1 MGCGSSS
8 LPNADEFL
16 GVHAAPSVEY
26 SVGLVSTERL
36 VLKFKAGC
44 QYPDKSSGFTVTD
57 QTGAPHCLVVPQAAP
72 ISLLADR
79 PLRVVIKD
87 ADGNAIACVR
97 ENTRYERETREMTHG
112 FEGSRIYCFKPS
124 FAGQLPTSE
133 KQDGLPLY
141 DWAKVDSQHSLSQRT
156 TFKAHMANGNDKY
169 RAQTPSFASPHA
181 EVEIM
186 RGPTVAGCCLMD
198 RSISRVEASPA
209 IYVREH
215 VYDVTIAPNVDP
227 VLMICLAICVDMDKH
242 VPDTGL
248 RELLKGGDGSGA
260 CSG

>member
-72 ISLLADR
+72 TSLLADR

-97 ENTRYERETREMTHG
+97 ETKDL
-112 FEGSRIYCFKPS
+112 GSLGARIYCFKPS

-181 EVEIM
+181 KVDFM
-186 RGPTVAGCCLMD
+186 RGPTVACCCLMD
-198 RSISRVEASPA
+198 RSISRVEASPG
-209 IYVREH
+209 IYLREH

-227 VLMICLAICVDMDKH
+227 VLMICLAICIDMDKH
-242 VPDTGL
+242 VPDMGL
-248 RELLKGGDGSGA
+248 QEIGKAVGS
-260 CSG
+260 SGH

>member
-26 SVGLVSTERL
+26 SVGRVSTERL

-57 QTGAPHCLVVPQAAP
+57 QTGAPHCLVVGE
-72 ISLLADR
+72 SD
-79 PLRVVIKD
+79 RVVIKD
-87 ADGNAIACVR
+87 ADGNAIACVH

-198 RSISRVEASPA
+198 RSISRVEASPG
-209 IYVREH
+209 IYLREH

-227 VLMICLAICVDMDKH
+227 VLMICLAIYVDMDKH
-242 VPDTGL
+242 
-248 RELLKGGDGSGA
+248 DGHVLHG
-260 CSG
+260 

>member
-1 MGCGSSS
+1 MGCGSS

-16 GVHAAPSVEY
+16 GVHAAPRSEPLAPSVEY
-26 SVGLVSTERL
+26 SVGRVSKERL

-44 QYPDKSSGFTVTD
+44 WQAGASGFTVTD
-57 QTGAPHCLVVPQAAP
+57 QTGAPHCLVVGE
-72 ISLLADR
+72 SD
-79 PLRVVIKD
+79 RVVIKD

-97 ENTRYERETREMTHG
+97 ETKDL
-112 FEGSRIYCFKPS
+112 GSLGARIYCFKPS

-181 EVEIM
+181 KVKIK
-186 RGPTVAGCCLMD
+186 RGQTVAGCCLMD
-198 RSISRVEASPA
+198 RSISRVEASPG
-209 IYVREH
+209 IYLREH

-227 VLMICLAICVDMDKH
+227 VLMICLAICIDMDKH
-242 VPDTGL
+242 VPDMGL
-248 RELLKGGDGSGA
+248 QEIGKAVGS
-260 CSG
+260 SGH

>member
-1 MGCGSSS
+1 MGCGSS

-26 SVGLVSTERL
+26 SVGRVSTERL

-44 QYPDKSSGFTVTD
+44 WQAGASGFTVTD

-72 ISLLADR
+72 TSLLADR

-87 ADGNAIACVR
+87 ADGNAIACVH

-181 EVEIM
+181 KVKIK
-186 RGPTVAGCCLMD
+186 RGQTVAGCCLMD
-198 RSISRVEASPA
+198 RSISRVEASPG
-209 IYVREH
+209 IYLREH

-227 VLMICLAICVDMDKH
+227 VLMICLAICIDMDKH
-242 VPDTGL
+242 VPDMGL
-248 RELLKGGDGSGA
+248 REVLKSGSQTGQA
-260 CSG
+260 T

>member
-26 SVGLVSTERL
+26 SVGRVSTERL

-44 QYPDKSSGFTVTD
+44 WQAGASGFTVTD
-57 QTGAPHCLVVPQAAP
+57 QTGTPHCLVVPQAATVTAK
-72 ISLLADR
+72 SLIVGESV
-79 PLRVVIKD
+79 RVVIKD

-97 ENTRYERETREMTHG
+97 ETKDLG
-112 FEGSRIYCFKPS
+112 FLGARIYCFKPS

-141 DWAKVDSQHSLSQRT
+141 DWAKVPSRPPSYT
-156 TFKAHMANGNDKY
+156 TGTQTSFEAHMANGNDKY

-181 EVEIM
+181 NVEIM

-198 RSISRVEASPA
+198 RSVSRVEASPG

-227 VLMICLAICVDMDKH
+227 VLMICLAIYVDMDKH
-242 VPDTGL
+242 AGHCNQH
-248 RELLKGGDGSGA
+248 G
-260 CSG
+260 

>member
-26 SVGLVSTERL
+26 SVGRVSTERL

-44 QYPDKSSGFTVTD
+44 WQAGASGFTVTD

-72 ISLLADR
+72 TSLLADR

-97 ENTRYERETREMTHG
+97 ETKDL
-112 FEGSRIYCFKPS
+112 GSLGARIYCFKPS

-198 RSISRVEASPA
+198 RSISRVEASPG
-209 IYVREH
+209 IYLREH

-227 VLMICLAICVDMDKH
+227 VLMICLAICIDMDKH
-242 VPDTGL
+242 VPDMGL
-248 RELLKGGDGSGA
+248 REVLKSGSQTGQA
-260 CSG
+260 T

>member
-16 GVHAAPSVEY
+16 GVHAAPPVEY

-72 ISLLADR
+72 TSLLADR

-87 ADGNAIACVR
+87 ADGNAIACVH

-198 RSISRVEASPA
+198 RSISRVEASPG
-209 IYVREH
+209 IYLREH

-227 VLMICLAICVDMDKH
+227 VLMICLAICIDMDKH
-242 VPDTGL
+242 VPDMGL
-248 RELLKGGDGSGA
+248 REVLKSGSQTGQA
-260 CSG
+260 T

>member
-72 ISLLADR
+72 TSLLADR

-97 ENTRYERETREMTHG
+97 ETKDL
-112 FEGSRIYCFKPS
+112 GSLGARIYCFKPS

-141 DWAKVDSQHSLSQRT
+141 DWAKVPSRPPLLATSQTS
-156 TFKAHMANGNDKY
+156 FEAHMANGNDKY

-181 EVEIM
+181 KVKIK
-186 RGPTVAGCCLMD
+186 RGQTVAGCCLMD
-198 RSISRVEASPA
+198 RSISRVEASPG
-209 IYVREH
+209 IYLREH

-227 VLMICLAICVDMDKH
+227 VLMICLAICIDMDKH
-242 VPDTGL
+242 VPDMGL
-248 RELLKGGDGSGA
+248 QEIGKAVGS
-260 CSG
+260 SGH

>member
-1 MGCGSSS
+1 M
-8 LPNADEFL
+8 PNADEFL

-26 SVGLVSTERL
+26 SVGRVSTERL

-44 QYPDKSSGFTVTD
+44 WQAGASGFTVTD
-57 QTGAPHCLVVPQAAP
+57 QTGAPHCLVVGE
-72 ISLLADR
+72 SD
-79 PLRVVIKD
+79 RVVIKD

-97 ENTRYERETREMTHG
+97 ETKDL
-112 FEGSRIYCFKPS
+112 GSLGARIYCFKPS

-141 DWAKVDSQHSLSQRT
+141 DWAKVPSRPPLLATGQTS
-156 TFKAHMANGNDKY
+156 FEAHMANGNDKY

-198 RSISRVEASPA
+198 RSISRVEASPG
-209 IYVREH
+209 IYLREH

-227 VLMICLAICVDMDKH
+227 VLMICLAIYVDMDKH
-242 VPDTGL
+242 
-248 RELLKGGDGSGA
+248 DGHVVHGA
-260 CSG
+260 